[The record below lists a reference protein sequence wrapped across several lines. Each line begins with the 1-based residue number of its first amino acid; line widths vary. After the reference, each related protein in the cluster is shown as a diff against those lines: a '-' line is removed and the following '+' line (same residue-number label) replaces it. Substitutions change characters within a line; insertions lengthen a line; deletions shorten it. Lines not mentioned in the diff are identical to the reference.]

1 MTWEHFRVEYDIP
14 AVQERMRKHGLPY
27 RLIVRLEYGW

>member
-14 AVQERMRKHGLPY
+14 AVQERMRTYGLPY